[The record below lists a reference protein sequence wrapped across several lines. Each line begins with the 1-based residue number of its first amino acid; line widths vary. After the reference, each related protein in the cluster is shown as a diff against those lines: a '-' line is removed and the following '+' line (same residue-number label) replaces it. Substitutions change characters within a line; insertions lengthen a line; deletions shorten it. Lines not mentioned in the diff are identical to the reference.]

1 MDTARRVIGV
11 LLVVAVPPA
20 ILFWLLIHPLA
31 AFWRRLG
38 PAVTYSLVGLAC
50 AGAAFLLYGLRDAL
64 LGRDLGARWPLVAS
78 GGALYALTVWLDA
91 LCRRHLNT
99 TALLG
104 APELSQ
110 DAYPGRLL
118 QDGIYRVIRHPRY
131 LSVIVGTLAFALVAN
146 YLGAYLVLVV
156 CLPVLYPVIVLEE
169 RELVRRF
176 GRDYEEYRAR
186 VPAIVPRWRPF
197 SSRTGS

>member
-1 MDTARRVIGV
+1 MDTARRVIGI

-38 PAVTYSLVGLAC
+38 AAVTYSL
-50 AGAAFLLYGLRDAL
+50 AGIAYAVAAFLLYGLRETL
-64 LGRDLGARWPLVAS
+64 LGRNLGTRWPLLAC
-78 GGALYALTVWLDA
+78 GGALYALTVWIDVLR
-91 LCRRHLNT
+91 RRHLSP

-110 DAYPGRLL
+110 RAYPGRLL
-118 QDGIYRVIRHPRY
+118 RDGIYRVVRHPRY
-131 LSVIVGTLAFALVAN
+131 LSVIVGTAAFALVAN
-146 YLGAYLVLVV
+146 YLGAYLVLAA
-156 CLPVLYPVIVLEE
+156 CLLALYPVIVLEE

-186 VPAIVPRWRPF
+186 VPAIVPRRGRPP
-197 SSRTGS
+197 SRAGG